1 MERTPVLIGIVGCS
15 GVGKSTL
22 LEQVIPALEAKGLVV
37 GAVKHA
43 PRGFLANQP
52 GKDFYRLYQAGA
64 WAVALAS
71 REQTA
76 VLHRSACGFGA
87 DPVLETA
94 LRLLPRDLDV
104 VVVEGFS
111 WAPISRVVLVQ
122 EGEPPRKE
130 FLTRGSVLCI
140 LWVSP
145 PPEGEKA
152 AFPPHVVA
160 RVVDDVARHV
170 RSRGSLSEGAS
181 NSPPSPRP
189 GRTHDAGGTWRSW
202 NLHT

>member
-22 LEQVIPALEAKGLVV
+22 LEQVIPALEAQGLVV

-43 PRGFLANQP
+43 SKGFLANQP

-76 VLHRSACGFGA
+76 VFHRSGFGA

-94 LRLLPRDLDV
+94 LRLLPKDLDV

-145 PPEGEKA
+145 PPEGEKP
-152 AFPPHVVA
+152 AFPPRVVA

-170 RSRGSLSEGAS
+170 RSRGSLGEGAS
-181 NSPPSPRP
+181 NSPCPRL
-189 GRTHDAGGTWRSW
+189 GRTHDPVGTWRSW